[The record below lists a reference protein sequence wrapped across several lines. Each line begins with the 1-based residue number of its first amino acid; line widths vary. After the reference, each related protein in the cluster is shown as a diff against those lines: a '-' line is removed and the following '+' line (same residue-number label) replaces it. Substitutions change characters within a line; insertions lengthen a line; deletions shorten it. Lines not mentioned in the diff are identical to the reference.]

1 MYYDYK
7 EGKKKIEEILNNNT
21 GIQNKEVPKDD
32 SNFTY
37 DNGIR
42 IWIGKVVID
51 ACVLADKAG
60 KNVNAIIGVSNLT
73 YDNFIEKLTEN
84 NLNALTWFTK
94 KYDYDLNKYSYYGN
108 IINTE
113 FDEWIN
119 ENF

>member
-1 MYYDYK
+1 MVNII
-7 EGKKKIEEILNNNT
+7 KKEILNNNT
-21 GIQNKEVPKDD
+21 EIQNKEVPKDD

-37 DNGIR
+37 DNGIG
-42 IWIGKVVID
+42 IWIGKAVID
-51 ACVLADKAG
+51 ACILTNKAG
-60 KNVNAIIGVSNLT
+60 RNCNAIIGVSNLT

-84 NLNALTWFTK
+84 NSNFPTWFTK